1 MDHKKLTARLM
12 ALLLLTGAAGAFF
25 GCETTEG
32 AGRDIENLGDEIE
45 EEAEDNDGDND

>member
-1 MDHKKLTARLM
+1 MNSRKLTPH
-12 ALLLLTGAAGAFF
+12 LLLLLLLAGAAGAFF